1 MKKRPQSRPKPV
13 IPHGSVKG
21 TNPLPDTSQTRG
33 KIRLKFGRLNMNPSS
48 SNPNLRNKN
57 PVLPNRHAMG
67 HAAQLL
73 MPRQGKRE
81 QPRPPLKKNGWV
93 SQRIKPFPVELPS
106 VYVKEGKKRDKPE
119 QRLSLT
125 FDDLPKIRDKVA
137 QAREVHFKRLRET
150 KSKDSEE
157 HWKSLGPNDITSN
170 VLRNYFR
177 LSFNAYT
184 PYVTISLA

>member
-1 MKKRPQSRPKPV
+1 VPNYQRNIIV
-13 IPHGSVKG
+13 LTSVW
-21 TNPLPDTSQTRG
+21 Q
-33 KIRLKFGRLNMNPSS
+33 
-48 SNPNLRNKN
+48 
-57 PVLPNRHAMG
+57 HAMG

-125 FDDLPKIRDKVA
+125 FDDLPKIRDKA
-137 QAREVHFKRLRET
+137 
-150 KSKDSEE
+150 SK
-157 HWKSLGPNDITSN
+157 WLYKQ
-170 VLRNYFR
+170 
-177 LSFNAYT
+177 
-184 PYVTISLA
+184 